1 VERDLGA
8 VLADIFSLPYCR
20 DLCRA
25 QHRCS
30 IERAQMAKS
39 LDQYI
44 EPSYLVLRQ
53 RAVLE
58 EETDLGLLVTLVG
71 AENDSDCIGIIQIA
85 ARFRTKKLQY
95 TQAHKRTSA
104 QAHLIIKSDID
115 ISIQL
120 LPIHVHSHNTN
131 THAHTHSQS
140 RSIHH
145 SLKTRNRPDVL
156 LLRPTASHTLNIA
169 QQPTLPSTRTPVQ
182 RRGSTLKPK
191 SSRRP

>member
-1 VERDLGA
+1 
-8 VLADIFSLPYCR
+8 
-20 DLCRA
+20 
-25 QHRCS
+25 
-30 IERAQMAKS
+30 MAKS

-104 QAHLIIKSDID
+104 PNHQ
-115 ISIQL
+115 
-120 LPIHVHSHNTN
+120 V
-131 THAHTHSQS
+131 
-140 RSIHH
+140 
-145 SLKTRNRPDVL
+145 
-156 LLRPTASHTLNIA
+156 
-169 QQPTLPSTRTPVQ
+169 
-182 RRGSTLKPK
+182 
-191 SSRRP
+191 